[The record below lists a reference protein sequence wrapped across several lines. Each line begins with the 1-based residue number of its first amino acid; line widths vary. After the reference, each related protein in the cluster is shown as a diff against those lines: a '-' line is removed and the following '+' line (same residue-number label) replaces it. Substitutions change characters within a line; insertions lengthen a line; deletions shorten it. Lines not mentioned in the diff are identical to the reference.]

1 MSDPQPCRNLVV
13 VLGDQLSPDLS
24 SLKRADPASDRVLMA
39 EVWREATYVRHHKKK
54 IAFLFAAMR
63 HFAEELRAAGWMVD
77 YVTLDA
83 DGNTGSFQGEV
94 ARAAARHRP
103 ERVLV
108 TEPGEWRVLED
119 MRAWPSALG
128 VPVDIVTDT
137 RFLCSVSE
145 FRAWAS
151 GRRQRRME
159 HFYRQMRRKTGLL
172 MEGGKPAGGQ
182 WNFDADNR
190 RPAKADLFM
199 PSPRRFEPDRITRE
213 VLDLVARRFG
223 DHIGDLEPF
232 WFAVTR
238 DQAQE
243 ALDHFMETALA
254 GFGTYQ
260 DAMLRGEKFLFHS
273 MLSVY
278 LNAGLLDPMDLCRK
292 VEAAYRNGQVPL
304 NAAEGYIRQI
314 LGWREY
320 VRGIYWMEMPDY
332 GDSNALNAFAP
343 LPDFYWTAQTRM
355 RCMREAITQT
365 IEEAYAHHIQRLMIT
380 GNFALLTGV
389 RPQEVHAWYLAV
401 YADAYEWVEL
411 PNTLGMSQFADGGL
425 LGSKPY
431 MSGGNYI
438 NKMSDY
444 CKGCDYDVRRRT
456 GKGACPFNALYWD
469 FLDRNADVLKG
480 NPRLNRPYATWAAMD
495 ADTRKALKAHAGEV
509 LEQLAGG
516 RPV

>member
-1 MSDPQPCRNLVV
+1 
-13 VLGDQLSPDLS
+13 
-24 SLKRADPASDRVLMA
+24 
-39 EVWREATYVRHHKKK
+39 
-54 IAFLFAAMR
+54 
-63 HFAEELRAAGWMVD
+63 
-77 YVTLDA
+77 
-83 DGNTGSFQGEV
+83 
-94 ARAAARHRP
+94 
-103 ERVLV
+103 
-108 TEPGEWRVLED
+108 
-119 MRAWPSALG
+119 
-128 VPVDIVTDT
+128 
-137 RFLCSVSE
+137 
-145 FRAWAS
+145 
-151 GRRQRRME
+151 
-159 HFYRQMRRKTGLL
+159 

-199 PSPRRFEPDRITRE
+199 PSPRRFEPDRTTRE

-292 VEAAYRNGQVPL
+292 VEAAYTNGQVPL

-456 GKGACPFNALYWD
+456 GKGACPFNALYWN

-495 ADTRKALKAHAGEV
+495 ADTRTALKAHAGEV

-516 RPV
+516 GPV